1 MPAATPPPGWGQRRI
16 ALTILLGVGILSQ
29 TLIVSQQLALDP
41 LALTPVNDAR
51 VYWQWAGDI
60 ASGRLV
66 GSTPFLSAP
75 LYPYLLGMIRAL
87 GGGLA
92 AVYVVQAALHVA
104 TAGLLFRA
112 GERRFGLA
120 AGCAGAALYLAL
132 LEPAYYT
139 ARILNCTLQTF
150 VVVLLWD
157 RMIAARERPG
167 RKSALGLGVVL
178 GANVLANPTMTAAI
192 PLIALWI
199 AWIGGWKRSGLLSAA
214 AVAAVATISI
224 APATLHNWLACRELI
239 PVSAQGGVTFY
250 HGNAPGAEGT
260 YHGIAGIAEN
270 RLQQNLDARTL
281 VRGETDGSWNA
292 TSSHFFEKGVDFWL
306 GDPGGAVALAGRKLR
321 FFLTARN
328 YGDIYVPAIE
338 EEDGMASR
346 LALAPL
352 PTAWLVLPALVLLAS
367 LLRDPRRSLPE
378 AILVLA
384 PLVTVVVFW
393 YSPRY
398 RIPAVP
404 ILAALA
410 GLSIAELVSACAS
423 GSRIARPLAIVV
435 IVAAWILGVAS
446 GAWNASTGFDDAKP
460 LRAQHEQLVGSVL
473 VEQDRLEEAER
484 RYRSALAGGHAPAG
498 PALAD
503 VLRRLGRTGDAL
515 EMLAR
520 IVREQPGSAYARRSY
535 AVALA
540 ETGQFADAERE
551 FRATL
556 ALDPNDWEALS
567 GLGNVLHAT
576 ARTEDAIAMHRAA
589 IAKNPAYAGAHYN
602 LGFVL
607 FGLGKIPEAEA
618 ELREALRLDPTLAPA
633 QRLFDEI
640 ARRPGRSRRG

>member
-1 MPAATPPPGWGQRRI
+1 MPAATSPPGRGQRRI
-16 ALTILLGVGILSQ
+16 ALAILLGIGLVSQ
-29 TLIVSQQLALDP
+29 ALIVWQQLASDP

-75 LYPYLLGMIRAL
+75 LYPYLLGLVRAL

-92 AVYVVQAALHVA
+92 AVYWLQAALHLA
-104 TAGLLFRA
+104 TLGLLFRIA
-112 GERRFGLA
+112 ERRFGFLA
-120 AGCAGAALYLAL
+120 GFAGAAIYLAL

-139 ARILNCTLQTF
+139 ARILNCTLQLF
-150 VVVLLWD
+150 VVALLWD
-157 RMIAARERPG
+157 RLIAARERSG
-167 RKSALGLGVVL
+167 RGRAISLGLVL

-192 PLIALWI
+192 PLIAVWI
-199 AWIGGWKRSGLLSAA
+199 AWIGGWKRAGLRSAA
-214 AVAAVATISI
+214 VVAVVAALAI
-224 APATLHNWLACRELI
+224 APATLHNWLACREWI

-250 HGNAPGAEGT
+250 HGNAPGADGT
-260 YHGIAGIAEN
+260 YHGIEGVAEN
-270 RLQQNLDARTL
+270 RLQQNVDARAYA
-281 VRGETDGSWNA
+281 RGETDGSWKA
-292 TSSHFFEKGVDFWL
+292 TSALFFRKGVDFWL
-306 GDPGGAVALAGRKLR
+306 GDPAGALGLAGRKLW

-346 LALAPL
+346 LGLAPL
-352 PTAWLVLPALVLLAS
+352 PTAWIVLPGLLLLAF
-367 LLRDPRRSLPE
+367 LLRDPKRAFPE
-378 AILVLA
+378 ALLVLA
-384 PLVTVVVFW
+384 PLATVVVFW

-404 ILAALA
+404 VLAALA
-410 GLSIAELVSACAS
+410 GASLARLFSARES
-423 GSRIARPLAIVV
+423 GLAIARAAA
-435 IVAAWILGVAS
+435 VAGAWILAIAS
-446 GAWNASTGFDDAKP
+446 GPWNARAGFDDAKP
-460 LRAQHEQLVGSVL
+460 LRAQHDQLVGSVL

-484 RYRSALAGGHAPAG
+484 RYRSALAGGYLPAG

-503 VLRRLGRTGDAL
+503 VLRRLGRTGVAL
-515 EMLAR
+515 EMLAQ
-520 IVREQPGSAYARRSY
+520 IVREQPGNAYARRSF

-540 ETGQFADAERE
+540 ESGRYPEAERE

-556 ALDPNDWEALS
+556 AIDPNDWEALT

-576 ARTEDAIAMHRAA
+576 SRTEEAIAMHRAA

-607 FGLGKIPEAEA
+607 LGLGKVPEAEA
-618 ELREALRLDPTLAPA
+618 ELREALRLDPTLEPA
-633 QRLFDEI
+633 RQVLDEI
-640 ARRPGRSRRG
+640 ARRSGRPSRG